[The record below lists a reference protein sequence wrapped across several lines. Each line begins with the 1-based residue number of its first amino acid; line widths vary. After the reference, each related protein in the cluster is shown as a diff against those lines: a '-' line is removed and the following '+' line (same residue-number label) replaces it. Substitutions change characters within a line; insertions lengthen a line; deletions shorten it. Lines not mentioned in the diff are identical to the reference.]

1 MDARIDLSTISARV
15 VSPSRFD
22 SSRIRVLRR
31 LQFDEQRSIRG
42 TTRQEMLTLR
52 SITVVCIYCE
62 QRMMNDLLIVC
73 QIPLPFDYLIAN
85 LADKRVGIV
94 PNEVARHC
102 EKRN

>member
-15 VSPSRFD
+15 ISLWRFD

-52 SITVVCIYCE
+52 SITVVCIYCG

-73 QIPLPFDYLIAN
+73 QIPLI
-85 LADKRVGIV
+85 I
-94 PNEVARHC
+94 
-102 EKRN
+102 

>member
-15 VSPSRFD
+15 VSLWRFD

-52 SITVVCIYCE
+52 SITVVCIYCG

-73 QIPLPFDYLIAN
+73 QIPLI
-85 LADKRVGIV
+85 I
-94 PNEVARHC
+94 
-102 EKRN
+102 

>member
-1 MDARIDLSTISARV
+1 MDARIDLSTISACV

-52 SITVVCIYCE
+52 SITVVCIYCG

-73 QIPLPFDYLIAN
+73 QIPLI
-85 LADKRVGIV
+85 I
-94 PNEVARHC
+94 
-102 EKRN
+102 

>member
-15 VSPSRFD
+15 IGSPSRFD

-42 TTRQEMLTLR
+42 TTRQEMLMLR
-52 SITVVCIYCE
+52 SITVVCIYCG

-73 QIPLPFDYLIAN
+73 QIPLI
-85 LADKRVGIV
+85 I
-94 PNEVARHC
+94 
-102 EKRN
+102 